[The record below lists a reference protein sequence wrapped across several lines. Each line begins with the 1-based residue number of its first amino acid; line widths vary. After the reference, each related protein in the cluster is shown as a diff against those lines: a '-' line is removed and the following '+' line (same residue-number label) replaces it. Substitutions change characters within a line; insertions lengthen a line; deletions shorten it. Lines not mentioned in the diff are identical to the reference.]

1 MAAKPRII
9 TATFAHETSTFTP
22 VQTTWANYREQ
33 RMGYLQ
39 GAEILEKFAGT
50 GTAIGGFIQG
60 AEKHGFELISTV
72 FANAHPSAPT
82 PRPIFDEILGD
93 ILAAIEAAGEID
105 GVLLELHGSM
115 VAEGIGDGDGH
126 ILGAIR
132 QLVGPDVAILA
143 QLDIHSNMSHA
154 MVELADVLI
163 GRETYPEI
171 DQVERSIECTD
182 VLERILRH
190 GLKPTMALH
199 QIPLMWGTNQVTA
212 HSPMREA
219 IAELHRIEALPGVI
233 CGSLAT
239 CFPLADVPEMGASV
253 YVATDDDPEL
263 AQRCADELAAWVW
276 ERRAQW
282 HSPRPT
288 TKEALQVAQQ
298 EGKYPVIFA
307 DAWDNTGGGSPGDS
321 TGMLRTFIEA
331 GLQDACVL
339 YTVDPEAVDQCR
351 EAGVGA
357 TLELAVGGKSSPMQ
371 GKPVSMRAEVVA
383 FSEEGR
389 FFYSGPRNHGLE
401 KVMGPSAHIR
411 QDGVHV
417 LLVTEREQPFD
428 TAFAMSMGLEP
439 RQMSYI
445 GIKSA
450 AHFRAGFEEFAGA
463 IYNVSEPSAQNPES
477 GHVRFQNLGRKVYP
491 LDEI

>member
-1 MAAKPRII
+1 
-9 TATFAHETSTFTP
+9 
-22 VQTTWANYREQ
+22 
-33 RMGYLQ
+33 
-39 GAEILEKFAGT
+39 
-50 GTAIGGFIQG
+50 
-60 AEKHGFELISTV
+60 
-72 FANAHPSAPT
+72 
-82 PRPIFDEILGD
+82 
-93 ILAAIEAAGEID
+93 
-105 GVLLELHGSM
+105 
-115 VAEGIGDGDGH
+115 
-126 ILGAIR
+126 
-132 QLVGPDVAILA
+132 
-143 QLDIHSNMSHA
+143 
-154 MVELADVLI
+154 
-163 GRETYPEI
+163 
-171 DQVERSIECTD
+171 
-182 VLERILRH
+182 
-190 GLKPTMALH
+190 MALH

-253 YVATDDDPEL
+253 YVATDDDPAL

-351 EAGVGA
+351 EAGVGV

-371 GKPVSMRAEVVA
+371 GGPVIMRAEVVM

-428 TAFAMSMGLEP
+428 TAFAVSMGLEP